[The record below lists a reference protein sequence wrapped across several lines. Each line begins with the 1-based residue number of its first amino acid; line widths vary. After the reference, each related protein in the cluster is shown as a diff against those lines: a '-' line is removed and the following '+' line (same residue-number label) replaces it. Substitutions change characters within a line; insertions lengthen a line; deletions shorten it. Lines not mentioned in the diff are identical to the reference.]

1 VTINNVDKF
10 RGKMIERQVCVGTAV
25 SSADPAVSELL
36 AEAGYDF
43 TWIDTEHCPIDLKTA
58 LGHIMAVRG
67 TGTAPFVRVPAND
80 PVLIKPVLDL
90 APAGVII
97 PLIRN
102 AQDARDAVRACK
114 YPPAGIR
121 GYGPR
126 RGVRF
131 GATPMSGYLSEADAQ
146 TLVILQIEQIEAV
159 EDLDSIL
166 AVPGVDALCIGPNDL
181 SGSMGLL
188 GQIDH
193 PEVMRAID
201 TIIQKTLQTGLFLGI
216 ATGFSP
222 ETTSRWIKKGIQ
234 WLCLN
239 TDYVNLFVQ
248 SKAVIEGVHKI
259 VREAG

>member
-1 VTINNVDKF
+1 MTINNVEVFKAKIAQ
-10 RGKMIERQVCVGTAV
+10 GKVCVGTAV
-25 SSADPAVSELL
+25 SSADPVVSELL

-102 AQDARDAVRACK
+102 AEDARNAVRACK

-126 RGVRF
+126 RGARF
-131 GATPMSGYLSEADAQ
+131 GGTPMPDYLRDADTR

-159 EDLDSIL
+159 EGLDAIL
-166 AVPGVDALCIGPNDL
+166 AVPGLDAVCIGPNDL

-188 GQIDH
+188 GQINH
-193 PEVMRAID
+193 PDVAHAID
-201 TIIQKTLQTGLFLGI
+201 TVIRKTLETDLSLGI
-216 ATGFSP
+216 ATGFEP
-222 ETTSRWIKKGIQ
+222 VAAQHWIEKGIQ

-239 TDYVNLFVQ
+239 TDYVNLFIQ
-248 SKAVIEGVHKI
+248 SKAVIDGIRRIEE
-259 VREAG
+259 EAC